1 MYDPQVDALSQANW
15 WPGPLVKSPAFVGR
29 VPLPSYGTPY
39 HIQNIQLRTTA
50 LVRYEAPAYTF
61 KSNQLYPI
69 SRPGNPNIGTKQGA
83 APAKGIYTG
92 IPSGCGPNNGTGG
105 GNPYS

>member
-1 MYDPQVDALSQANW
+1 MFDPQVNALSATTW
-15 WPGPLVKSPAFVGR
+15 TPGKLAPSPTFIGR
-29 VPLPSYGTPY
+29 VPLPTYDTPY
-39 HIQNIQLRTTA
+39 HISVWGMRTTQ

-69 SRPGNPNIGTKQGA
+69 SRPLSPNIGTRQGA
-83 APAKGIYTG
+83 APATGIYTG
-92 IPSGCGPNNGTGG
+92 IPSGCGPNGMG